1 MYYAVHDPR
10 TPLLS
15 KIIPWFVLAY
25 ALSPLDLIPDF
36 IPVLGFLDDMLL
48 LPLGLWLS
56 YKLIPA
62 EVGRCLCRR
71 GGGVRVP
78 CLVLACALFPLDLI
92 PNFGPVHVDS
102 SYVLGIASTAA

>member
-1 MYYAVHDPR
+1 MALYYAVHDPR

-15 KIIPWFVLAY
+15 KLLPWLVLAY

-56 YKLIPA
+56 YKMIP
-62 EVGRCLCRR
+62 VQ
-71 GGGVRVP
+71 VRV
-78 CLVLACALFPLDLI
+78 
-92 PNFGPVHVDS
+92 
-102 SYVLGIASTAA
+102 